1 MNAVQTVKSCFKIK
15 TIQNNKKQPNNSF
28 LHVKF
33 FDAIKFI
40 FLSSVLLE
48 KCVYSRKPKIKG
60 QERSSVV
67 VPCSSLLGLDEVGEM
82 SPDRGA
88 PLPRKQGFKR
98 YNEALK
104 RVRPV
109 RFKKA

>member
-28 LHVKF
+28 FHVKF

-48 KCVYSRKPKIKG
+48 KCV
-60 QERSSVV
+60 
-67 VPCSSLLGLDEVGEM
+67 
-82 SPDRGA
+82 
-88 PLPRKQGFKR
+88 
-98 YNEALK
+98 
-104 RVRPV
+104 
-109 RFKKA
+109 